1 MKPRRRP
8 VKSEAIRRWSG
19 KTEIGA
25 GRFIGWLDI
34 TASKFYDWRERYGKV
49 NEHNCWVPRH
59 FWLEDWEKQAIIG
72 STPHY
77 GSVLGNLLE
86 RSQEAER
93 FRQRDRIR
101 VAGDDPVGLK
111 IDHEIIAH
119 RRPVSLAAACPQHS
133 PLSGEPAIDPCD
145 QRPAVDFRPH
155 ASMVT

>member
-1 MKPRRRP
+1 MNKKMDWMPPVRHKRSQNAGVVYTLVDDVMAVVDALIKISFRPEGDVKPRRRP

-72 STPHY
+72 STPH
-77 GSVLGNLLE
+77 S
-86 RSQEAER
+86 AER
-93 FRQRDRIR
+93 
-101 VAGDDPVGLK
+101 AGGQPRSVQA
-111 IDHEIIAH
+111 ES
-119 RRPVSLAAACPQHS
+119 RT
-133 PLSGEPAIDPCD
+133 
-145 QRPAVDFRPH
+145 
-155 ASMVT
+155 ASSEC

>member
-72 STPHY
+72 STPH
-77 GSVLGNLLE
+77 S
-86 RSQEAER
+86 AER
-93 FRQRDRIR
+93 AGGQPRSVKAESRTALELPMGTIPAAGKTMNAPRCDVFRLTNGKIQSFNWER
-101 VAGDDPVGLK
+101 VPRRRYSGAGL
-111 IDHEIIAH
+111 
-119 RRPVSLAAACPQHS
+119 RR
-133 PLSGEPAIDPCD
+133 
-145 QRPAVDFRPH
+145 
-155 ASMVT
+155 T